1 MYEQVSL
8 VLLIDRAYSL
18 TDKYICKATANNPLI
33 SDLID
38 SYKSSAELDDGA
50 NVKPKSRRTTILD
63 IIAAN
68 KELRCN
74 QLPPQTE
81 LDSSTEEQATEFMGM
96 RGIQI
101 SRSSPL
107 LDPGDPGAIV

>member
-38 SYKSSAELDDGA
+38 SYKSSAEQDDGA
-50 NVKPKSRRTTILD
+50 HVKPKSRRTTILD

-81 LDSSTEEQATEFMGM
+81 PDSSSGDQATEIMGM